1 MAELEPLH
9 YAVLTRNVVSVEEQ
23 LLQQGVDVLARN
35 KDGDTAL
42 HMLGYP
48 APHGKPRSHSTDSR
62 NVDLHSVVNETKI
75 IDRLVSADKRCFT
88 VRDAHGNT
96 PLMRCVK
103 AHDHVEVV
111 RALLEHEQRL
121 AGGTDLDILND
132 NNESVLD
139 LAFARGRGDFITVI
153 SVVTSSVEAW

>member
-1 MAELEPLH
+1 MAKREPLH
-9 YAVLTRNVVSVEEQ
+9 YAVLTRDVSRTEDQ
-23 LLQQGVDVLARN
+23 IRRRDVDVTARN
-35 KDGDTAL
+35 RDGDTAL
-42 HMLGYP
+42 HMLSYP
-48 APHGKPRSHSTDSR
+48 VNNDWSCYSEGSLSYYDVSEQEIIRRLA
-62 NVDLHSVVNETKI
+62 SV
-75 IDRLVSADKRCFT
+75 DKRCFT
-88 VRDAHGNT
+88 ARDAHGNT

-111 RALLEHEQRL
+111 RALLEHEKRL
-121 AGGTDLDILND
+121 TGGTDLDILND